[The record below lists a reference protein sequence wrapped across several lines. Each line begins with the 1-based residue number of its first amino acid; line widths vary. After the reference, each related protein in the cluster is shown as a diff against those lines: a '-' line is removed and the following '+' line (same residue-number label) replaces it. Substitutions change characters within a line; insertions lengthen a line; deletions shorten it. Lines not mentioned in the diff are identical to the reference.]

1 MKTNS
6 DYITE
11 RFYRGDTV
19 QYDGIQKFI
28 GNRRY
33 ISRRNFMTV
42 HKTKNVVRCRM
53 VLTEVERPKW
63 IEERLR
69 DEKARVAN
77 KIFRDRLKGFLQEIN
92 GREDLIEFTNALNR
106 IANIQNER

>member
-69 DEKARVAN
+69 DEKAKINN
-77 KIFRDRLKGFLQEIN
+77 KIFRQQIQMLL
-92 GREDLIEFTNALNR
+92 GRWDMRE
-106 IANIQNER
+106 NERLEIMLNIERNER